1 MNVRHGLKLGL
12 FSLAVAALCAPSAS
26 ASIIGHLS
34 VANCGGGGVTVDF
47 STINWSPGTP
57 LPTSTTACIN
67 TSIGT
72 NLSSTIVGALAP
84 PVAGTINDLPPAAGV
99 IGFMTF
105 GPVIGGN
112 LLFNLDGFGPPVLPE
127 CSVNPSVGNSCSIVF
142 MGIQSPFILTT
153 TATGTSVTLLAH
165 GNITDPNGGPIS
177 FWNGAF
183 TTQINGQTPMDI
195 RNTVTAPGGSISSSF
210 SGEFDVVVPEPMTM
224 ALIGGGLI
232 ALAAIKRRKVA

>member
-12 FSLAVAALCAPSAS
+12 LSLAVVALCAPSAS

-34 VANCGGGGVTVDF
+34 VANCAGGGVTVSF
-47 STINWSPGTP
+47 SAIDWSPGSP
-57 LPTSTTACIN
+57 VACLQ
-67 TSIGT
+67 SGIGT
-72 NLSSTIVGALAP
+72 VLSSTVTGPLVP
-84 PVAGTINDLPPAAGV
+84 PLVGTINDLPPAGG
-99 IGFMTF
+99 IFGFMTF
-105 GPVIGGN
+105 GTLMFDLAAVN
-112 LLFNLDGFGPPVLPE
+112 GFGPPVVPE
-127 CSVNPSVGNSCSIVF
+127 CSVNPAVGNSCPIVF

-165 GNITDPNGGPIS
+165 GTIADPAGGPVS
-177 FWNGAF
+177 NWNGAF
-183 TTQINGQTPMDI
+183 TTQLNGQTSMDI

>member
-1 MNVRHGLKLGL
+1 MNLRYGLKLGL
-12 FSLAVAALCAPSAS
+12 FILAVAAMCAPSAS

-34 VANCGGGGVTVDF
+34 VANCAGGGVTVSF
-47 STINWSPGTP
+47 SVIDWSPAIAPG
-57 LPTSTTACIN
+57 STVACLN
-67 TSIGT
+67 SGIGT
-72 NLSSTIVGALAP
+72 NLSSTISGPLVP
-84 PVAGTINDLPPAAGV
+84 PVTGTINDLPPAGNI

-105 GPVIGGN
+105 GT
-112 LLFNLDGFGPPVLPE
+112 LLFNLDAPNGFGPPVAPE
-127 CSVNPSVGNSCSIVF
+127 CSVDPAVGNSCSIVF

-165 GNITDPNGGPIS
+165 GTITDPAGGPIS

-183 TTQINGQTPMDI
+183 TTQITGQTPSQI
-195 RNTVTAPGGSISSSF
+195 RATVTAPGGSISSTF
-210 SGEFDVVVPEPMTM
+210 SGEFNVVVPEPMTM

>member
-1 MNVRHGLKLGL
+1 MNLRHGLKLGL
-12 FSLAVAALCAPSAS
+12 FSLAIVALCAPSAS

-34 VANCGGGGVTVDF
+34 VANCAGGGVTVSF
-47 STINWSPGTP
+47 SAIDWSPGSP
-57 LPTSTTACIN
+57 VACLQ
-67 TSIGT
+67 SGIGT
-72 NLSSTIVGALAP
+72 NLSSTVTGPLVP
-84 PVAGTINDLPPAAGV
+84 PLVGTINDLPPASG
-99 IGFMTF
+99 IFGFMTF
-105 GPVIGGN
+105 GTLMFDLAAVN
-112 LLFNLDGFGPPVLPE
+112 GFGPPVVPE
-127 CSVNPSVGNSCSIVF
+127 CSVNPAVGNSCSIVF

-165 GNITDPNGGPIS
+165 GTIADPAGGPVS
-177 FWNGAF
+177 NWNGAF
-183 TTQINGQTPMDI
+183 TTQINGQTPMQI

>member
-1 MNVRHGLKLGL
+1 MNLRHGLKLGL
-12 FSLAVAALCAPSAS
+12 FSLAIVALCAPSAS

-34 VANCGGGGVTVDF
+34 VANCAGGGVTVSF
-47 STINWSPGTP
+47 SAIDWSGMPP
-57 LPTSTTACIN
+57 NPDSPTACLN
-67 TSIGT
+67 SAIGT
-72 NLSSTIVGALAP
+72 VLSSTVSGPLAP
-84 PVAGTINDLPPAAGV
+84 PVVGTINDLPPAGG
-99 IGFMTF
+99 IFGFMTF
-105 GPVIGGN
+105 GTLKFDLAAVN
-112 LLFNLDGFGPPVLPE
+112 GFGPPVVPE
-127 CSVNPSVGNSCSIVF
+127 CSVNPAVGNSCSIVF

-165 GNITDPNGGPIS
+165 GTIADPAGGPVS
-177 FWNGAF
+177 NWNGAF
-183 TTQINGQTPMDI
+183 TTQINGQTPMQI